1 MKNSDYYKKIDSYI
15 DHMWEENLRITME
28 LDERGIY
35 ECNHI
40 DFNFCDR
47 FIKIENIASNGCEY
61 RYTYFAVPTGVNLTK
76 VVKWILNNSD
86 FTEVTVI
93 TKERNPVTMR
103 KHDSD
108 FEFEHYVGR

>member
-1 MKNSDYYKKIDSYI
+1 MTNKEYYEQRNAWIE
-15 DHMWEENLRITME
+15 HMWEENLRVTMK

-35 ECNHI
+35 ECNRI

-47 FIKIENIASNGCEY
+47 FIKIENLASNGFEI
-61 RYTYFAVPTGVNLTK
+61 RRTYFAVPTSMNLTEI
-76 VVKWILNNSD
+76 VKWVLNNSD

-108 FEFEHYVGR
+108 SEFEYYVGR